1 MFFMDSV
8 HTYGICKL
16 VCFCEKQYR
25 IMEAVEQRL
34 GSTGHD
40 EALNGHHE
48 KQRDVEN
55 KWNEFITEG
64 LKR

>member
-1 MFFMDSV
+1 
-8 HTYGICKL
+8 
-16 VCFCEKQYR
+16 
-25 IMEAVEQRL
+25 MEAVEQRL